1 MTRPQPHRPPLPP
14 QPADFIRVYTCDTRR
29 STFHVTHTATA
40 QHLRGRR
47 CLHAHA
53 TTNWS
58 YTFSAK
64 ERDLETGLTYFG
76 SRYYSSDLS
85 VWLSVDPQSDKY
97 ASLSPYTY
105 CANNPVKLVDPNG
118 EEVWIPGVDEKGNVT
133 YTAEA
138 GDNLGTFASQFDCR
152 DVNGRYRD
160 VDGQYIS
167 KKIFINAKL
176 STTEDI
182 KEGTVIKGEH
192 VKKATNGSDVLK
204 GNWWK
209 MTKRQ
214 KAAQLIFA
222 VNHSKKHGDGSGV
235 FDFNNYASG
244 FETLDSEQL
253 SDFYLPTKCGFVK
266 VRNLSIW
273 FTTSNTRSYNSPMVS
288 QTAFDCINKYDFRFP
303 EPGSKRSMFMFS
315 IDNQYDEAFQTLFV
329 K

>member
-1 MTRPQPHRPPLPP
+1 
-14 QPADFIRVYTCDTRR
+14 
-29 STFHVTHTATA
+29 
-40 QHLRGRR
+40 
-47 CLHAHA
+47 
-53 TTNWS
+53 
-58 YTFSAK
+58 
-64 ERDLETGLTYFG
+64 
-76 SRYYSSDLS
+76 
-85 VWLSVDPQSDKY
+85 
-97 ASLSPYTY
+97 
-105 CANNPVKLVDPNG
+105 
-118 EEVWIPGVDEKGNVT
+118 
-133 YTAEA
+133 
-138 GDNLGTFASQFDCR
+138 
-152 DVNGRYRD
+152 
-160 VDGQYIS
+160 
-167 KKIFINAKL
+167 
-176 STTEDI
+176 
-182 KEGTVIKGEH
+182 
-192 VKKATNGSDVLK
+192 
-204 GNWWK
+204 